1 MIYEEIWKTTKY
13 KIIRIKGELKINII
27 PLANFLNKID
37 KLIKLINQIPWV
49 VQWNLGNLKLNFLNL
64 PVNNGDVFN
73 IEGPKEKKKGFISWK
88 EKASRG
94 TWKRLYK
101 IPYKLWKNI
110 RNISHMLFTI
120 FKIQHS
126 HLGTSYA
133 QP

>member
-64 PVNNGDVFN
+64 PMNNGDLFS

-88 EKASRG
+88 RKSFTGDLEKALQD
-94 TWKRLYK
+94 TLQALKK
-101 IPYKLWKNI
+101 
-110 RNISHMLFTI
+110 
-120 FKIQHS
+120 HS
-126 HLGTSYA
+126 KYITHALHHFQNST
-133 QP
+133 